1 MSNRL
6 NAEFKFPVLPDFAV
20 FGGASG
26 MITDTRVQTEQT
38 IALGQA
44 FAGLFRGTWN
54 FFARLDRSIAT
65 ARAMHDLANLSDK
78 ALTAIGIARSDIPA
92 IIARDEFDQGIEIA
106 IGRYL
111 DAISTTE
118 NRDDRLAA

>member
-6 NAEFKFPVLPDFAV
+6 NAEIKFPVLPDFAV
-20 FGGASG
+20 FGGARG
-26 MITDTRVQTEQT
+26 MVSDTRVQTEQT

-54 FFARLDRSIAT
+54 FFARLDRSIAA
-65 ARAMHDLANLSDK
+65 ARAMRDLANLSDK
-78 ALTAIGIARSDIPA
+78 ALTTIGITRSDIPA

-111 DAISTTE
+111 AAISE
-118 NRDDRLAA
+118 RGNQDDRMAA

>member
-6 NAEFKFPVLPDFAV
+6 NAEIKFPVLPDFAV
-20 FGGASG
+20 FGGARG
-26 MITDTRVQTEQT
+26 MVSDTRVQTEQT

-78 ALTAIGIARSDIPA
+78 ALTTIGITRSDIPA

-111 DAISTTE
+111 AAISE
-118 NRDDRLAA
+118 RGNQDDRMAA